1 MNYDFEFKK
10 NKFIFILDSQLSQ
23 IRARCTG
30 TIVTTPQPG
39 PAGPGDTNSN
49 VGAIVGG
56 ITAGTIVIV
65 LLIIGFIFYKRG
77 YSPSFS
83 LKKKEIKR

>member
-1 MNYDFEFKK
+1 MNL
-10 NKFIFILDSQLSQ
+10 NGIFLIILDSQLSQ
-23 IRARCTG
+23 IKARCTG
-30 TIVTTPQPG
+30 IT
-39 PAGPGDTNSN
+39 GPGDNNSN
-49 VGAIVGG
+49 VGAIIGG
-56 ITAGTIVIV
+56 ILAGTTVIV